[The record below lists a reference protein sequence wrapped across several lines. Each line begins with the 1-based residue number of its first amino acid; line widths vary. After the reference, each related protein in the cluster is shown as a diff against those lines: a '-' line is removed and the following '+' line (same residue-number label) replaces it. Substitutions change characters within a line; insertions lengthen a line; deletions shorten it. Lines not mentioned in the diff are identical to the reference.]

1 MCFCLMAGLI
11 SLKVRMTVVR
21 NCFLSSVWGSVMEMS
36 HQGLSFLESSPS
48 LLPEKMNETDGYWKR
63 VDLQIAASTNEQS
76 SLCCI
81 FGC

>member
-1 MCFCLMAGLI
+1 MCLSLGGLI

-21 NCFLSSVWGSVMEMS
+21 SCFLSAVWGGVMEMS
-36 HQGLSFLESSPS
+36 HQGLPCLESSPS

-63 VDLQIAASTNEQS
+63 VDLQTAARTNEQS